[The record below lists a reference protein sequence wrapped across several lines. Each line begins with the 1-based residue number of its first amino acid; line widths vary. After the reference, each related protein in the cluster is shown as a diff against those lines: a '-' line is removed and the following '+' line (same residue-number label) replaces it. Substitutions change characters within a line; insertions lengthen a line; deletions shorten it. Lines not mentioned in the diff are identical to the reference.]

1 MRIFAASSLALLSL
15 ISFTALASC
24 SSDSGTTDPNTT
36 EADAKP
42 VVAQYAL
49 IAQTGY
55 NDTLTKAKA
64 MQTAINALIATP
76 SQATLDAA
84 RTAWLAARDAYGQ
97 TESYRFFD
105 GPIDDEAGPEGRVN
119 GWPLDEAFIDYVDGD
134 ANAGIINKT
143 QEFPSLTKDV
153 LSEQNEKGGEANI
166 ATGWHAVEFLL
177 WGQDKSDTG
186 PGARPFTDYVVG
198 ETPAQKNAARRKDY
212 LKIVTDLLVEDLELV
227 AKAWDPKTA
236 GSYGA
241 KFVEAPAN
249 ESLTKAFKGMVQLA
263 GFELSSERM
272 NNAYT
277 KGDQEE
283 EHSCFSDN
291 TKADLVANAKAVENV
306 YLGRWGTTDGPGLDD
321 LVKAKNPELD
331 TQVKAQF
338 AKAIGA
344 IEAIQGPFDQAILK
358 EPNRSKVKTA
368 IDETKALAAQLI
380 EAGKVVGVT
389 VNIEE

>member
-1 MRIFAASSLALLSL
+1 MRTFAASSLALLSL
-15 ISFTALASC
+15 ISLTTLASC
-24 SSDSGTTDPNTT
+24 SSDSGTTNPPAA

-55 NDTLTKAKA
+55 SDTLTKAKA

-84 RTAWLAARDAYGQ
+84 RTTWLTARDAYGQ
-97 TESYRFFD
+97 TESYRFFN

-119 GWPLDEAFIDYVDGD
+119 AWPLDEAFIDYVDSD
-134 ANAGIINKT
+134 ANAGIINKV
-143 QEFPSLTKDV
+143 QEFPALTKDV

-166 ATGWHAVEFLL
+166 ATGWHAIEFLL

-186 PGARPFTDYVVG
+186 PGARPFTDYVAG
-198 ETPAQKNAARRKDY
+198 ETPAQKNAQRRKDY
-212 LKIVTDLLVEDLELV
+212 LEVVTDLLIEDLEFV
-227 AKAWDPKTA
+227 AKAWDPKTP

-241 KFVEAPAN
+241 TFAAAPSN

-272 NNAYT
+272 NTPYT

-331 TQVKAQF
+331 TRVKAQF
-338 AKAIGA
+338 AKTLAAINA
-344 IEAIQGPFDQAILK
+344 IEGPFDQAILK

-368 IDETKALAAQLI
+368 IDETKVLAEQLI

>member
-15 ISFTALASC
+15 ISFTSLASC
-24 SSDSGTTDPNTT
+24 SSDSGTTNPPAA

-42 VVAQYAL
+42 VVARYAL
-49 IAQTGY
+49 VASKGY
-55 NDTLTKAKA
+55 GDTLAKAKA
-64 MQTAINALIATP
+64 MKTAIDAFLAAP
-76 SQATLDAA
+76 SQAGLDAA
-84 RTAWLAARDAYGQ
+84 RKAWLEARDLYGQ

-105 GPIDDEAGPEGRVN
+105 GPIDDAAGPEGRVN
-119 GWPLDEAFIDYVDGD
+119 SWPLDEVFIDYVEGD

-143 QEFPSLTKDV
+143 QDYPTLSKEV
-153 LSEQNEKGGEANI
+153 LSDLNEKDGEANI
-166 ATGWHAVEFLL
+166 ATGWHAIEFLL

-186 PGARPFTDYVVG
+186 PGARPFTDYVPG
-198 ETPAQKNAARRKDY
+198 ETPAQKNAARRKQY
-212 LKIVTDLLVEDLELV
+212 LQIVTDLLIEDLEFV
-227 AKAWDPKTA
+227 AKAWDPNTA

-241 KFVEAPAN
+241 KVAAADSK

-291 TKADLVANAKAVENV
+291 TSADLVANAKAVENV
-306 YLGRWGTTDGPGLDD
+306 YLGRWGTDDGPGLDD

-331 TQVKAQF
+331 AKVKAQF
-338 AKAIGA
+338 AKALA
-344 IEAIQGPFDQAILK
+344 AIQGIPAPFDQAILK
-358 EPNRSKVKTA
+358 EPGRSKVKA
-368 IDETKALAAQLI
+368 GIDEAKVLAELLI

-389 VNIEE
+389 VNIDQ